1 MGLVDYQRIYIY
13 ITIIIILLVV
23 VILSITFSEK
33 PSNKKIETQ
42 IQEDVE
48 LEETDDFPPF
58 DKIVYAVV
66 DSYEG
71 YIELPEHAT
80 YPAKLLEYLEEW
92 TVSGDRKIVGRTY
105 LMNKKLAG
113 QDCEWKGFKGN
124 QYCILKEKSNNYK
137 L

>member
-1 MGLVDYQRIYIY
+1 MGLVDYQRVYIY
-13 ITIIIILLVV
+13 IAIIIILLVV

-33 PSNKKIETQ
+33 SVNKKIEKQ
-42 IQEDVE
+42 PQEEIVLSESNE
-48 LEETDDFPPF
+48 LPPF
-58 DKIVYAVV
+58 DLIIYAVV

-92 TVSGDRKIVGRTY
+92 TVSGDRKLVGRTY

-113 QDCEWKGFKGN
+113 RDCEWKSFKGN
-124 QYCILKEKSNNYK
+124 QYCVLKEKEE
-137 L
+137 